1 MLLWTNLAVAATAA
15 VSSSSFFLHSSQS
28 KLLSKHRDHSAIRP
42 VCAVVAM
49 EMDPQL
55 GFKIGPSVSVE
66 FLPRYLCVVARRG
79 VVLAVGNRLGGI
91 SLVCYFNKQHL
102 NISDCVLV
110 HANNYDIVTFLFSI
124 IIIVGGAS
132 ITPHV
137 CNNAVDVH
145 MQQDNIIMC
154 RRLFI
159 KRHAHFDHSC
169 VYSSSLKSIYT
180 VLLLLR
186 CPIIFSDSGRK
197 P

>member
-1 MLLWTNLAVAATAA
+1 MWLLGEGLCW
-15 VSSSSFFLHSSQS
+15 
-28 KLLSKHRDHSAIRP
+28 
-42 VCAVVAM
+42 
-49 EMDPQL
+49 
-55 GFKIGPSVSVE
+55 PSEIDSVE
-66 FLPRYLCVVARRG
+66 SAWCATSTNSTSIL
-79 VVLAVGNRLGGI
+79 
-91 SLVCYFNKQHL
+91 
-102 NISDCVLV
+102 SDCVLV

-169 VYSSSLKSIYT
+169 VYSSSLEGATKLKSIYT